1 MYFVFL
7 LSIFGH
13 ELGHALAVW
22 LGKAKVKRI
31 QVGIGPRLFR
41 VGVFQLRLV
50 PLGGF
55 VESEGI
61 SSRFHG
67 VVVAIAGVLAQAVVG
82 GFVLLSGI
90 AKLDPVFWGWFLVV
104 AVLSFLMLFPI
115 GNSDGA
121 VAVRWAFSKNQPS
134 NT

>member
-1 MYFVFL
+1 
-7 LSIFGH
+7 
-13 ELGHALAVW
+13 
-22 LGKAKVKRI
+22 KRI
-31 QVGIGPRLFR
+31 QVGIGPPLFR

-50 PLGGF
+50 PLNGF

-67 VVVAIAGVLAQAVVG
+67 VVVALAGVLAQGVVG
-82 GFVLLSGI
+82 MFVLLSGI

-104 AVLSFLMLFPI
+104 SVLSFLTLFPI
-115 GNSDGA
+115 GHSDGA
-121 VAVRWAFSKNQPS
+121 VAVRWAFSNKQSS